1 MNADESLAYAAGY
14 FDGEGS
20 VWMKK
25 KGLQLTVRVVSRDKE
40 SIAVLAEVLGGKV
53 LPTVRVWKG
62 RTLRNYWSWSAYG
75 KEGQKALRKLLPLLL
90 GKREV
95 AIAACSF
102 DYSGSRLSDDERKR
116 RVEFSNRPIY
126 TCDHWESGET
136 RGKPGNPGTDGTY
149 PKF

>member
-1 MNADESLAYAAGY
+1 VVLAAGRPT
-14 FDGEGS
+14 FRKARKVGHPRFFS
-20 VWMKK
+20 ATV
-25 KGLQLTVRVVSRDKE
+25 KGNPRETYSPEIGATR
-40 SIAVLAEVLGGKV
+40 
-53 LPTVRVWKG
+53 

-90 GKREV
+90 AKREV

-116 RVEFSNRPIY
+116 RVEFANRPIY

-136 RGKPGNPGTDGTY
+136 RGKPGDRRDVPQVLI
-149 PKF
+149 PKNLHRPSRLSHSERAPV